1 MNLVFKNLS
10 IMFIGLGQGGII
22 WGKTRECKS
31 IFKIFSS
38 QWLSVYWIKMT
49 FAFMKGERD
58 SVMLKIFTDLVL
70 NIPFEVFLLAKR
82 IKCMGTVIGS
92 IKDFK

>member
-70 NIPFEVFLLAKR
+70 NIPFEVFFTCKKNQMR
-82 IKCMGTVIGS
+82 GNQS
-92 IKDFK
+92 